1 MELSRKGTAGI
12 ALIIISIFAAAG
24 LIRASDQTE
33 LYWVTTKEIPPGER
47 LTTEDI
53 ALARLYLPGREGI
66 YYRADEPI
74 AGMIARNQIST
85 GEAIARN
92 DITNQS
98 DNILWRLVSLD
109 LARADI
115 PVSVAQGSIVDLY
128 RLIDTSRMVASVAQS
143 EITALVLT
151 SVVVDSVIAGGAL
164 SDRTQLIVRVR
175 LPDVRLL
182 LDAYSEGPLLV
193 VDHVI

>member
-1 MELSRKGTAGI
+1 MELSRKGAAGI

>member
-1 MELSRKGTAGI
+1 MELSRKGAAGI
-12 ALIIISIFAAAG
+12 ALIVISIFAAAA

-66 YYRADEPI
+66 YYRADESI
-74 AGMIARNQIST
+74 AGMIARNPISH

-92 DITNQS
+92 DITDQS

-115 PVSVAQGSIVDLY
+115 PISVAEGSIVDLY
-128 RLIDTSRMVASVAQS
+128 RLIDTSRVVTSIAQS
-143 EITALVLT
+143 EITELVLT
-151 SVVVDSVIAGGAL
+151 SVVVDGVIAGGAL

-175 LPDVRLL
+175 LPEVRML

-193 VDHVI
+193 VDHVT